1 MNLRL
6 LVALSGAIVI
16 AGVAGCGTPD
26 TAASTPSTS
35 PEAAAPPCGNG
46 MVTVAAEA
54 PQAAVTHRGV
64 TLTFGLAPEG
74 GYMQRA
80 YSSSIRSHDLQHGPD
95 RQSEH
100 QQRTGLAHVQ
110 EGQRR
115 VPQRPDRVVRRRL
128 IGRRPQE
135 PRPDLPQSR

>member
-64 TLTFGLAPEG
+64 TLTFGLAPDAG
-74 GYMQRA
+74 TCNVRTHRPSGHMTFSTAPIASPSTSSAPAWRTCRKASAA
-80 YSSSIRSHDLQHGPD
+80 YHSGQ
-95 RQSEH
+95 
-100 QQRTGLAHVQ
+100 TG
-110 EGQRR
+110 
-115 VPQRPDRVVRRRL
+115 
-128 IGRRPQE
+128 
-135 PRPDLPQSR
+135 